1 MLRHR
6 VSRTAISRITL
17 ACGLSW
23 VTVQPVGA
31 GDFGRLVDG
40 LAAPFKALHRKPP
53 ATNADDCIERLG
65 AELDWLEHQIDVH
78 GSIVAKAPDVWGQ
91 NRLVRHRL
99 EYEEQLRRQLPRFE
113 QFAQAAIRRS
123 DQSFLGMALA
133 LQSASGR
140 RRPADMIAA
149 PEASVTNSIQTLLPT
164 TNEPIGR
171 SDPVVIARTGP
182 FAGADLPPGMRFDDA
197 PLALEPT
204 LQLDHLSR
212 YLHHLHELRRINEGD
227 DSADS
232 PGYALNLVRIPI
244 SITPGQKTRKGHGA
258 EVTITVDPR
267 LDDDLLPTTVRDLVI
282 NDLVDLVAPALT
294 HCVNDPDCVAW
305 AGQIL
310 APTTHESQRAGV
322 MAAMRSLS
330 ERLPAITPS
339 TAPSMKSRRARM
351 PIPVS
356 QLADVAGVR
365 QIAVLVQSARRA
377 LGAHPAARPCIEYVD
392 VRAYLADE
400 LDAAYDFLS
409 LERYRDLWAQLP
421 GWRLAELVRGRR
433 QAELARVRCHVLS
446 SIGTGADAND
456 QPLPGLPEIVPAPAE
471 AGPCC
476 EDPAPI
482 EPLCQTATAALA
494 WGILVESALLDERL
508 AADMREAGSGACGL
522 PLVGPDPTPEA
533 RAAFNAYVRR
543 RWPVRVF
550 ALDPAIDEQTVEDAF
565 ARRRELQIATALAFA
580 SGRLNAQAL
589 ARYTRRVEADMSVVA
604 LNRTVVGFAHGADT
618 FGWQFLPR
626 VQTPPTRGQLAA
638 LGETLCG
645 PSADADLTQ
654 RQLEPGMRECVAI
667 VVMPSFVP
675 RLTLDVQTRWFSLAH
690 PAATE
695 PGMRHTLKLS
705 RSVKAMENSAAA
717 CGRCAHLYRDGQ
729 VAHLMRRVEQLQ
741 GRLPQQL
748 LEARI
753 PHENTSGGFELF
765 DAGVTDLAP
774 ELIGWYGAPGI
785 DPAAGTTLFLIGKG
799 FSVHDTRVIAG
810 GRPARF
816 RLLSREV
823 MEIEV
828 PPGVQA
834 IGNDDCASCVHES
847 PSREARGS
855 ANARGAWGRRGPRDE
870 TFAAPEP
877 AWAEGRILPVSSAQP
892 VEPLPA
898 PAETAAA
905 PFACHDRAF
914 IDIHLATPYGVT
926 SHLLVP
932 VARRLGSGES
942 GCTLAFAD
950 GNALRLSFTVGKAAG
965 TRTEAARVDEFFAAD
980 GDQLAI
986 LAPGVFVP
994 PAKGVLQFVL
1004 RDESSGATAAEF
1016 SFDPLAFDARASAYV
1031 IAGGDLRNLVGDTS
1045 RPATDKTLR
1054 GALKPYLDALLA
1066 RGEIAAD
1073 GDTIP
1078 FTLTATLVA
1087 DGQRVPVAGAIPLT
1101 ATRRGKTTVEPQ
1113 PTE

>member
-1 MLRHR
+1 MGASFPGFSLAIPFLLIAATLAGAGEMGVGRHR
-6 VSRTAISRITL
+6 LI
-17 ACGLSW
+17 
-23 VTVQPVGA
+23 
-31 GDFGRLVDG
+31 DG
-40 LAAPFKALHRKPP
+40 LAAPFKALHRQPP
-53 ATNADDCIERLG
+53 ATGVDDCIERLG
-65 AELDWLEHQIDVH
+65 AELEWLEHQIDLH
-78 GSIVAKAPDVWGQ
+78 GSIVAKTPDVWGQ

-99 EYEEQLRRQLPRFE
+99 EYEEQLRLQLPRFE
-113 QFAQAAIRRS
+113 QHAQAAIRRS

-140 RRPADMIAA
+140 RRPPELIAA
-149 PEASVTNSIQTLLPT
+149 PEATVMNSVQALLPT
-164 TNEPIGR
+164 TNEQVGR
-171 SDPVVIARTGP
+171 SDPVVIARTAP
-182 FAGADLPPGMRFDDA
+182 FAGVDLPPGMRFEDA

-212 YLHHLHELRRINEGD
+212 YVNHLHELRRINEGD

-258 EVTITVDPR
+258 EVTITADPQI
-267 LDDDLLPTTVRDLVI
+267 DDALLPTTVRDLVI

-294 HCVNDPDCVAW
+294 HCVNDPDCLAW
-305 AGQIL
+305 ADTIL
-310 APTTHESQRAGV
+310 APAEPGRERAGV
-322 MAAMRSLS
+322 MAAMRSLA

-356 QLADVAGVR
+356 QLAEVAGVR
-365 QIAVLVQSARRA
+365 QIAVLVQAARRA

-392 VRAYLADE
+392 VRGYLADE
-400 LDAAYDFLS
+400 LDAAYDFLA
-409 LERYRDLWAQLP
+409 LDRHRDLWGQLP
-421 GWRLAELVRGRR
+421 GWRIADLVRGRR
-433 QAELARVRCHVLS
+433 QAELAEVRCHALS
-446 SIGTGADAND
+446 TIGTGVDTADPPAA
-456 QPLPGLPEIVPAPAE
+456 GLPEMLDTPPAAGLCCDDSAPAE
-471 AGPCC
+471 L
-476 EDPAPI
+476 
-482 EPLCQTATAALA
+482 LCRSVTAALA

-508 AADMREAGSGACGL
+508 AQDMRDSGVGACGL
-522 PLVGPDPTPEA
+522 SLVGPDPAPEA
-533 RAAFNAYVRR
+533 RAAFRDYVRR

-550 ALDPAIDEQTVEDAF
+550 ALDPAIDEQTVDDAF
-565 ARRRELQIATALAFA
+565 ARRRELQIATALAYA
-580 SGRLNAQAL
+580 SGRLNAQAI

-618 FGWQFLPR
+618 FGWRFMPR

-645 PSADADLTQ
+645 PSADADLM
-654 RQLEPGMRECVAI
+654 RREIEPGMRECVAI

-695 PGMRHTLKLS
+695 PGVRHTLKLS
-705 RSVKAMENSAAA
+705 RAVKAMERSAAA

-741 GRLPQQL
+741 GRLPQQV

-765 DAGVTDLAP
+765 DAGVSDLAP
-774 ELIGWYGAPGI
+774 ELVGWYGAPGV

-799 FSVHDTRVIAG
+799 FSIHDTRVIAG

-823 MEIEV
+823 MEVEV
-828 PPGVQA
+828 PPGVQVTGQQHCSA
-834 IGNDDCASCVHES
+834 CATEVAQ
-847 PSREARGS
+847 REVRGS
-855 ANARGAWGRRGPRDE
+855 ANARRALGRRGPREE

-877 AWAEGRILPVSSAQP
+877 AWAPGSIVPVSSEQFA
-892 VEPLPA
+892 EPLP
-898 PAETAAA
+898 PPAAA
-905 PFACHDRAF
+905 LPSPFPCHDRAF
-914 IDIHLATPYGVT
+914 VDIHLATPYGVT

-932 VARRLGSGES
+932 VARRLGPGDS
-942 GCTLAFAD
+942 GCALAFAEA
-950 GNALRLSFTVGKAAG
+950 NALRLTFTVGKAAG
-965 TRTEAARVDEFFAAD
+965 TRTEAARIDEFFVAEA
-980 GDQLAI
+980 DQLVI
-986 LAPGVFVP
+986 RAPEAFVP
-994 PAKGVLQFVL
+994 PAKAALQFVL

-1016 SFDPLAFDARASAYV
+1016 SFDALAFDARAGAYV
-1031 IAGGDLRNLVGDTS
+1031 IAGGDLRNFVGDTS

-1073 GDTIP
+1073 GDAIP

-1087 DGQRVPVAGAIPLT
+1087 DGQRVAVAGAIPV
-1101 ATRRGKTTVEPQ
+1101 AVSRRGKTVVD
-1113 PTE
+1113 PTPAE

>member
-1 MLRHR
+1 VHR
-6 VSRTAISRITL
+6 ARP
-17 ACGLSW
+17 
-23 VTVQPVGA
+23 Q
-31 GDFGRLVDG
+31 
-40 LAAPFKALHRKPP
+40 AP
-53 ATNADDCIERLG
+53 ADDCIERLG
-65 AELDWLEHQIDVH
+65 AELDWLEHQIDLH
-78 GSIVAKAPDVWGQ
+78 GSIVAKTPDVWGQ

-99 EYEEQLRRQLPRFE
+99 EYEEQLRGQLTRFE
-113 QFAQAAIRRS
+113 QHAQAAIRRS

-149 PEASVTNSIQTLLPT
+149 PEATVTNSVQALLPT
-164 TNEPIGR
+164 TNEQIGR
-171 SDPVVIARTGP
+171 SDPIVIARSGP
-182 FAGADLPPGMRFDDA
+182 FAGGDLPPGMRFEDA

-204 LQLDHLSR
+204 LQLDHLSG
-212 YLHHLHELRRINEGD
+212 YLAHLQELRRINEGD

-244 SITPGQKTRKGHGA
+244 SITPGQRTRKGHGA

-305 AGQIL
+305 ADQIL
-310 APTTHESQRAGV
+310 APATHESQRAGV
-322 MAAMRSLS
+322 MAAMRSLAG
-330 ERLPAITPS
+330 RLPAITPS
-339 TAPSMKSRRARM
+339 TAPSMKSRRARL

-356 QLADVAGVR
+356 QLAEVAGVR
-365 QIAVLVQSARRA
+365 QIALLVQAARQA
-377 LGAHPAARPCIEYVD
+377 LASHPAARPCIEYVD
-392 VRAYLADE
+392 VRGYLADE
-400 LDAAYDFLS
+400 LDAAYDFLA
-409 LERYRDLWAQLP
+409 LDAHRDLWAQLP
-421 GWRLAELVRGRR
+421 GWRVADLVRGRR
-433 QAELARVRCHVLS
+433 VDELARLRCHVLS
-446 SIGTGADAND
+446 SIGTGAPVAE
-456 QPLPGLPEIVPAPAE
+456 PSAVPELLPDPTA

-476 EDPAPI
+476 EDPGPT
-482 EPLCQTATAALA
+482 EPLCRSVTAALA
-494 WGILVESALLDERL
+494 WGILVESALLDDRL
-508 AADMREAGSGACGL
+508 ARDMRAAAGGPCGVA
-522 PLVGPDPTPEA
+522 LVGPDPAPEA
-533 RAAFNAYVRR
+533 RAAFHDYVRR

-550 ALDPAIDEQTVEDAF
+550 ALDPAVEEQTVDDAF

-580 SGRLNAQAL
+580 SGRLNAQGL
-589 ARYTRRVEADMSVVA
+589 ARYTRRIEADISAVA

-618 FGWQFLPR
+618 FGWRFVPR

-645 PSADADLTQ
+645 PSPDADLAQ

-695 PGMRHTLKLS
+695 PGMRQALKLS
-705 RSVKAMENSAAA
+705 RSVKALENSAAA
-717 CGRCAHLYRDGQ
+717 CGRCAHLYHGGQ
-729 VAHLMRRVEQLQ
+729 VAHLMRRVGQLAE
-741 GRLPQQL
+741 RLPQQS
-748 LEARI
+748 LEARV

-774 ELIGWYGAPGI
+774 ELVGWYGAPGV

-823 MEIEV
+823 IEVEV

-834 IGNDDCASCVHES
+834 ID
-847 PSREARGS
+847 REGCSACGSEVSQGETRGS
-855 ANARGAWGRRGPRDE
+855 ANAP
-870 TFAAPEP
+870 P
-877 AWAEGRILPVSSAQP
+877 SACR
-892 VEPLPA
+892 
-898 PAETAAA
+898 
-905 PFACHDRAF
+905 CHDRAF
-914 IDIHLATPYGVT
+914 VDIHLATPYGVT

-932 VARRLGSGES
+932 VVPRRAGADS
-942 GCTLAFAD
+942 GCALAFA
-950 GNALRLSFTVGKAAG
+950 GSNALRLSFTVGRAAG
-965 TRTEAARVDEFFAAD
+965 TRTDTARVDEFFAAE
-980 GDQLAI
+980 GDRIAI
-986 LAPGVFVP
+986 QAPDVFVP
-994 PAKGVLQFVL
+994 PAKAALQFVL
-1004 RDESSGATAAEF
+1004 RDESTGATAAEF
-1016 SFDPLAFDARASAYV
+1016 SFEPLAFDARASAYV

-1045 RPATDKTLR
+1045 RPATDKTIR

-1066 RGEIAAD
+1066 RGEIAED

-1078 FTLTATLVA
+1078 FTLSATLVA
-1087 DGQRVPVAGAIPLT
+1087 DGQRVPVAGTLPLT
-1101 ATRRGKTTVEPQ
+1101 VTRRGKTVAEPAAVSSA
-1113 PTE
+1113 P